1 MNLGI
6 LSLIALLLAIIIGFL
21 RNANV
26 GILCLGF
33 ATILG
38 LWFGIPNNKLLAG
51 FSSSIFMQMVGITY
65 LFGIVKVNGTLEL
78 LAKKLLGLVGKRVH
92 LIPVVFFIIG
102 AILSGIGPGSI
113 PCLAIIPVIAIPVAV
128 SAGLNPI
135 MVAII
140 GDFGVMSARMSPLT
154 PEAAV
159 VSELM
164 VKQGLFCEPG
174 NTLPLMFSLMLT
186 SIVMALLVFVYYHG
200 WEVEQV
206 SAEVDEGAEVP
217 RMTMTNVLSVLALAV
232 LAVGVLFLKWN
243 AGFTGF
249 LCGTIL
255 ICLGCGDEKAAIR
268 SIPWGVIFMI
278 IGVGVLMHIVTIS
291 GGIDLLIE
299 AMKGIMT
306 TRTAATITGA
316 LAGIMSLFSSGLGVV
331 FPTLIPMAGGLAQ
344 SIGANA
350 VEICA
355 AIVIGG
361 TIAGFTPMSVTGAL
375 IMAGAA
381 QQENAEKRFPQN
393 RLFIELFA
401 VSFIGL
407 AVLGVLAYAGLYGI
421 TINIGA

>member
-1 MNLGI
+1 MNLGVI
-6 LSLIALLLAIIIGFL
+6 SLIALLLAIIIGFM

-26 GILCLGF
+26 GVLCLGF
-33 ATILG
+33 AMILG
-38 LWFGIPNNKLLAG
+38 LWFKIPNNKLLGG
-51 FSSSIFMQMVGITY
+51 FSASIFMQMVGITY

-154 PEAAV
+154 PESAV

-164 VKQGLFCEPG
+164 IKQGLSG
-174 NTLPLMFSLMLT
+174 NTLPLMFSLMIT

-200 WEVEQV
+200 WDIDKD
-206 SAEVDEGAEVP
+206 AKEVDEGAEVP
-217 RMTMTNVLSVLALAV
+217 KMTMTNVLSVVALAV
-232 LAVGVLFLKWN
+232 LAVGVLFMKWN

-331 FPTLIPMAGGLAQ
+331 FPTLIPTAGGLA
-344 SIGANA
+344 SSMGANA
-350 VEICA
+350 IELCA

-381 QQENAEKRFPQN
+381 QQENAETKFPQN

-407 AVLGVLAYAGLYGI
+407 AVLGILAYAGLYGI
-421 TINIGA
+421 TINIGV

>member
-6 LSLIALLLAIIIGFL
+6 LSLIALLLAIVIGFM

-26 GILCLGF
+26 GVLCLGF
-33 ATILG
+33 AMILG
-38 LWFGIPNNKLLAG
+38 LSFGIPNGKLLAG

-154 PEAAV
+154 PESAV

-164 VKQGLFCEPG
+164 VKQGLPG
-174 NTLPLMFSLMLT
+174 NTLPLMFSLMIT
-186 SIVMALLVFVYYHG
+186 SIVMAVLVFVYYHG
-200 WEVEQV
+200 WEVEEG
-206 SAEVDEGAEVP
+206 AREVDEGADVP
-217 RMTMTNVLSVLALAV
+217 KMSMTNVLSVLALGV
-232 LAVGVLFLKWN
+232 LAIGVLFLKWN
-243 AGFTGF
+243 AGLTGF
-249 LCGTIL
+249 TCGTVL

-331 FPTLIPMAGGLAQ
+331 FPTLIPTAGGLAQ
-344 SIGANA
+344 SMGANA
-350 VEICA
+350 VELCA

-381 QQENAEKRFPQN
+381 QQENADTRFPQN

-407 AVLGVLAYAGLYGI
+407 AVLGVMAYAGIYGL
-421 TINIGA
+421 TINLGA

>member
-164 VKQGLFCEPG
+164 IK
-174 NTLPLMFSLMLT
+174 
-186 SIVMALLVFVYYHG
+186 
-200 WEVEQV
+200 
-206 SAEVDEGAEVP
+206 
-217 RMTMTNVLSVLALAV
+217 
-232 LAVGVLFLKWN
+232 
-243 AGFTGF
+243 
-249 LCGTIL
+249 
-255 ICLGCGDEKAAIR
+255 
-268 SIPWGVIFMI
+268 
-278 IGVGVLMHIVTIS
+278 
-291 GGIDLLIE
+291 
-299 AMKGIMT
+299 
-306 TRTAATITGA
+306 
-316 LAGIMSLFSSGLGVV
+316 
-331 FPTLIPMAGGLAQ
+331 
-344 SIGANA
+344 
-350 VEICA
+350 
-355 AIVIGG
+355 
-361 TIAGFTPMSVTGAL
+361 
-375 IMAGAA
+375 
-381 QQENAEKRFPQN
+381 
-393 RLFIELFA
+393 
-401 VSFIGL
+401 
-407 AVLGVLAYAGLYGI
+407 
-421 TINIGA
+421 

>member
-6 LSLIALLLAIIIGFL
+6 ISLIALLLAITIGFL

-26 GILCLGF
+26 GVLCLGF
-33 ATILG
+33 AMILG
-38 LWFGIPNNKLLAG
+38 LWFGIPTGKLLAG

-78 LAKKLLGLVGKRVH
+78 LAKKLLGLVGKQVH

-140 GDFGVMSARMSPLT
+140 GDFGVMSARTSPLT
-154 PEAAV
+154 PESAV

-164 VKQGLFCEPG
+164 IKQGLPG
-174 NTLPLMFSLMLT
+174 NTLPLMFSLMFT
-186 SIVMALLVFVYYHG
+186 SIIMALLVFVYYHG
-200 WEVEQV
+200 WEIEERKV
-206 SAEVDEGAEVP
+206 EVDESADVP
-217 RMTMTNVLSVLALAV
+217 KMNFTNVLSVLALAV
-232 LAVGVLFLKWN
+232 LAIGVLFLKWN

-249 LCGTIL
+249 TCGTIL
-255 ICLGCGDEKAAIR
+255 ICLGCGDEKAAMR

-331 FPTLIPMAGGLAQ
+331 FPTLIPTAGGLAQ
-344 SIGANA
+344 SMGANA
-350 VEICA
+350 IELCA

-381 QQENAEKRFPQN
+381 QQENAETRFPQN

>member
-6 LSLIALLLAIIIGFL
+6 LSLIALLLAIALGFL

-26 GILCLGF
+26 GVLCLGF
-33 ATILG
+33 AMILG
-38 LWFGIPNNKLLAG
+38 LSFGIPNNKILAG

-102 AILSGIGPGSI
+102 AILSGIDPGSI
-113 PCLAIIPVIAIPVAV
+113 PCLAIIPVIAIPVSV

-154 PEAAV
+154 PESAV

-164 VKQGLFCEPG
+164 VKQGLPG

-186 SIVMALLVFVYYHG
+186 SIVMAFLVFVYYHG
-200 WEVEQV
+200 WEIERGA
-206 SAEVDEGAEVP
+206 SEVDEGADVP
-217 RMTMTNVLSVLALAV
+217 KMSMTNVLSVLALAV
-232 LAVGVLFLKWN
+232 LAIGVLFLKWN
-243 AGFTGF
+243 AGLTGF
-249 LCGTIL
+249 LCGTVL

-331 FPTLIPMAGGLAQ
+331 FPTLIPTAGGLAQ
-344 SIGANA
+344 SMGANA
-350 VEICA
+350 VELCA

-381 QQENAEKRFPQN
+381 QQENAETRFPQN

-407 AVLGVLAYAGLYGI
+407 AVLGVMAYAGIYGI
-421 TINIGA
+421 TINLGA

>member
-6 LSLIALLLAIIIGFL
+6 LSLIALLLAIIIGFI

-38 LWFGIPNNKLLAG
+38 LWFGIPAGRLLAG

-135 MVAII
+135 MTAII

-154 PEAAV
+154 PESAV

-164 VKQGLFCEPG
+164 IKQGLPG

-200 WEVEQV
+200 WEVEKGK
-206 SAEVDEGAEVP
+206 SEVEEGSEVP
-217 RMTMTNVLSVLALAV
+217 RMNFINVLSVLALAV

-278 IGVGVLMHIVTIS
+278 IGVGVLMHIITIS

-331 FPTLIPMAGGLAQ
+331 FPTLIPTAGGLAQ
-344 SIGANA
+344 SMGANA

-381 QQENAEKRFPQN
+381 QQENAEARFPQN

-421 TINIGA
+421 MINIGA

>member
-26 GILCLGF
+26 GILCLAF
-33 ATILG
+33 AMVLG
-38 LWFGIPNNKLLAG
+38 LWFKIPNGKLLAG
-51 FSSSIFMQMVGITY
+51 FSPSIFMQMVGITY
-65 LFGIVKVNGTLEL
+65 LFGIIKVNGTLEL

-92 LIPVVFFIIG
+92 LIPIVFFIIG

-164 VKQGLFCEPG
+164 VKQGLPG
-174 NTLPLMFSLMLT
+174 NTIPLMFSLMLT
-186 SIVMALLVFVYYHG
+186 SIVMALLVFVYYRG
-200 WEVEQV
+200 WKVE
-206 SAEVDEGAEVP
+206 ALTREADEGAEVP
-217 RMTMTNVLSVLALAV
+217 RMTMTNILSILALAV

-249 LCGTIL
+249 LCGTVL
-255 ICLGCGDEKAAIR
+255 ICLGCGDKKAAIR
-268 SIPWGVIFMI
+268 SIIPWGVIFII
-278 IGVGVLMHIVTIS
+278 IGVGVRMHIVTIS

-331 FPTLIPMAGGLAQ
+331 FPTLIPTAGGLAQ
-344 SIGANA
+344 SMGANA
-350 VEICA
+350 VELCA

-381 QQENAEKRFPQN
+381 QQENAEARFPQN

>member
-6 LSLIALLLAIIIGFL
+6 LSLIALLLAIILGFL

-26 GILCLGF
+26 GVLCLGF
-33 ATILG
+33 AMVLG
-38 LWFGIPNNKLLAG
+38 LWFGIPNGKLLAG

-92 LIPVVFFIIG
+92 LIPIVFFVIG

-164 VKQGLFCEPG
+164 VKQGLPG

-200 WEVEQV
+200 WEVE
-206 SAEVDEGAEVP
+206 AGAKEVDEGAEVP
-217 RMTMTNVLSVLALAV
+217 RMTMTNVLSVLALGI

-249 LCGTIL
+249 TCGTVL

-291 GGIDLLIE
+291 GGIDMLIE

-306 TRTAATITGA
+306 PRTAATITGA

-331 FPTLIPMAGGLAQ
+331 FPTLIPTAGGLAT
-344 SIGANA
+344 SMGANA
-350 VEICA
+350 VELCA

-381 QQENAEKRFPQN
+381 QQENAETRFPQN

-407 AVLGVLAYAGLYGI
+407 AVLGVMGYAGVYGL
-421 TINIGA
+421 TINLGA

>member
-6 LSLIALLLAIIIGFL
+6 LSLIALLLAITIGFL

-26 GILCLGF
+26 GVLCLGF
-33 ATILG
+33 AMILG
-38 LWFGIPNNKLLAG
+38 LWFGIPNGKLLAG

-154 PEAAV
+154 PESAV

-164 VKQGLFCEPG
+164 IKQGLTG
-174 NTLPLMFSLMLT
+174 NTLPLMFSLMIT
-186 SIVMALLVFVYYHG
+186 SVVMALLVFVYYHG
-200 WEVEQV
+200 WEIENRA
-206 SAEVDEGAEVP
+206 SEVDEGAEVP
-217 RMTMTNVLSVLALAV
+217 KMNMTNVLSVLALAV

-243 AGFTGF
+243 AGLTGF
-249 LCGTIL
+249 LCGTVL
-255 ICLGCGDEKAAIR
+255 ICLGCGDEKSAIR

-306 TRTAATITGA
+306 TRTATTITGA

-331 FPTLIPMAGGLAQ
+331 FPTLIPTAGGLAA
-344 SIGANA
+344 SMGVNA
-350 VEICA
+350 VELCA

-381 QQENAEKRFPQN
+381 QQENAEVRFPQN

-407 AVLGVLAYAGLYGI
+407 AVLGVMGYAGIYGL

>member
-1 MNLGI
+1 MNLGVI
-6 LSLIALLLAIIIGFL
+6 SLIALLLAIIIGFM

-26 GILCLGF
+26 GVLCLAF
-33 ATILG
+33 AMVLG
-38 LWFGIPNNKLLAG
+38 LWFKIPANKLIAG

-154 PEAAV
+154 PESAV

-164 VKQGLFCEPG
+164 IKQGLSG
-174 NTLPLMFSLMLT
+174 NTLPLMFSLMFT
-186 SIVMALLVFVYYHG
+186 SIVMAFLVFVYYHG
-200 WEVEQV
+200 WDIDP
-206 SAEVDEGAEVP
+206 SAKEVDEGADVP
-217 RMTMTNVLSVLALAV
+217 RMTMTNVLSVIALAV
-232 LAVGVLFLKWN
+232 LAIGVLFLKWN
-243 AGFTGF
+243 AGLTGF
-249 LCGTIL
+249 LCGTVL

-306 TRTAATITGA
+306 TQTAAAITGA

-331 FPTLIPMAGGLAQ
+331 FPTLIPTAGGLAQ
-344 SIGANA
+344 SMGANA
-350 VEICA
+350 IELCA

-381 QQENAEKRFPQN
+381 QQENAETRFPQN

-407 AVLGVLAYAGLYGI
+407 AVLGIFGYLGLYGI

>member
-38 LWFGIPNNKLLAG
+38 LRFGIPNNKLLAG

-92 LIPVVFFIIG
+92 LIPMVFFIIG
-102 AILSGIGPGSI
+102 AILSGIGSGSI

-186 SIVMALLVFVYYHG
+186 SIVMALLVF
-200 WEVEQV
+200 
-206 SAEVDEGAEVP
+206 D
-217 RMTMTNVLSVLALAV
+217 
-232 LAVGVLFLKWN
+232 
-243 AGFTGF
+243 
-249 LCGTIL
+249 
-255 ICLGCGDEKAAIR
+255 
-268 SIPWGVIFMI
+268 
-278 IGVGVLMHIVTIS
+278 
-291 GGIDLLIE
+291 
-299 AMKGIMT
+299 
-306 TRTAATITGA
+306 TITVGK
-316 LAGIMSLFSSGLGVV
+316 LRKYLQKW
-331 FPTLIPMAGGLAQ
+331 TRAQ
-344 SIGANA
+344 KYP
-350 VEICA
+350 E
-355 AIVIGG
+355 
-361 TIAGFTPMSVTGAL
+361 
-375 IMAGAA
+375 
-381 QQENAEKRFPQN
+381 
-393 RLFIELFA
+393 
-401 VSFIGL
+401 
-407 AVLGVLAYAGLYGI
+407 
-421 TINIGA
+421 

>member
-6 LSLIALLLAIIIGFL
+6 LSLIALLLAIVIGFM

-26 GILCLGF
+26 GVLCLGF
-33 ATILG
+33 AMVLG
-38 LWFGIPNNKLLAG
+38 LSFGIPNGKLLAG

-154 PEAAV
+154 PESAV

-164 VKQGLFCEPG
+164 VKQGLPG
-174 NTLPLMFSLMLT
+174 NTLPLMFSLMIT

-200 WEVEQV
+200 WEIEEG
-206 SAEVDEGAEVP
+206 AREVDEGADVP
-217 RMTMTNVLSVLALAV
+217 KMSMTNVLSVLALGV
-232 LAVGVLFLKWN
+232 LAIGVLFLKWN
-243 AGFTGF
+243 AGLTGF
-249 LCGTIL
+249 TCGTIL

-331 FPTLIPMAGGLAQ
+331 FPTLIPTAGGLAQ
-344 SIGANA
+344 SMGANA
-350 VEICA
+350 VELCA

-381 QQENAEKRFPQN
+381 QQENAETRFPQN

-407 AVLGVLAYAGLYGI
+407 AVLGVMAYAGIYGI
-421 TINIGA
+421 TINLGA

>member
-6 LSLIALLLAIIIGFL
+6 LSLIALLLAITIGFL

-26 GILCLGF
+26 GVLCLGF
-33 ATILG
+33 AMILG
-38 LWFGIPNNKLLAG
+38 LWFGIPNGKLLAG

-154 PEAAV
+154 PESAV

-164 VKQGLFCEPG
+164 IKQGLTG
-174 NTLPLMFSLMLT
+174 NTLPLMFSLMIT
-186 SIVMALLVFVYYHG
+186 SVVMALLVFVYYHG
-200 WEVEQV
+200 WEIENRA
-206 SAEVDEGAEVP
+206 SEVDEGAEVP
-217 RMTMTNVLSVLALAV
+217 KMNMTNVLSVLALAV

-243 AGFTGF
+243 AGLTGF
-249 LCGTIL
+249 LCGTVL
-255 ICLGCGDEKAAIR
+255 ICLGCGDEKSAIR

-299 AMKGIMT
+299 AIKGIMT
-306 TRTAATITGA
+306 TRTATTITGA

-331 FPTLIPMAGGLAQ
+331 FPTLIPTAGGLAA
-344 SIGANA
+344 SMGVNA
-350 VEICA
+350 VELCA

-381 QQENAEKRFPQN
+381 QQENAEVRFPQN

-407 AVLGVLAYAGLYGI
+407 AVLGVMGYAGIYGL